1 MKFEPTDEY
10 DSIRRLMTTYLN
22 TGTAQTPSRGRGQRK
37 GKRNERYFD
46 TEDEEEKVEAVS
58 ILLI

>member
-1 MKFEPTDEY
+1 
-10 DSIRRLMTTYLN
+10 MTTYLN
-22 TGTAQTPSRGRGQRK
+22 TGTTQTPSRGRGQRK
-37 GKRNERYFD
+37 GKRNERYLD